1 MIIEYKE
8 LENTQLLLIHH
19 FQVMP
24 VHYGQS
30 QETIFIRPHLP
41 NFKSVATIYQ
51 LLLKLIILFRKFLLL
66 YLAVKVLIYGHV
78 EIFQL
83 VLILIMEYLQEHQQQ

>member
-1 MIIEYKE
+1 MEYKE
-8 LENTQLLLIHH
+8 FENTQLLLIHH

-30 QETIFIRPHLP
+30 QETIFIQLHQP
-41 NFKSVATIYQ
+41 NFKSVATIFQ
-51 LLLKLIILFRKFLLL
+51 LLLKLIFLFRKYLLL
-66 YLAVKVLIYGHV
+66 YLAAKVLIYGHV

-83 VLILIMEYLQEHQQQ
+83 VLNLIMEYLQEHQQQ